1 MKNFF
6 LLVSGLSAAVW
17 CVAAEF
23 CGHKMAAKRPHGPC
37 LLWWQR
43 GWFSHLVSRK
53 TVAHSGDSTDTPTL
67 RVLVWMRD
75 QSCHWCPL
83 AWTSARMTTL
93 IQWDRLPCKLR
104 WRDRDICVWQIFP
117 GQRRVSGPAC
127 GGRRTKKQGVTAP
140 SPWGHWDWESW
151 CERLEWRSVHSALVW
166 CPAAQR
172 WTERPLPAATQTRA
186 SWTRSGRAAGSWACG
201 SWAAWRRSPRSEPC
215 CRRDLAHPGRR
226 RPWRRAEAGWGGVLG
241 SAGLEVGQGEE
252 PVLGLGTTGRGAGAC
267 GATWGVDSAG
277 RQRRAPSVVAM
288 EICWI
293 KDGLIKTTER
303 KKNPNKTNRKNRML
317 SWEMCLYVFCLS
329 FLPLHEYWFPDCNF
343 VVNTWSAMT
352 IKAIIF
358 HSFLF

>member
-6 LLVSGLSAAVW
+6 YWSLVCQRLSDVFL
-17 CVAAEF
+17 AAEF

-37 LLWWQR
+37 LLWGQR
-43 GWFSHLVSRK
+43 CWFSHLVSRK

-83 AWTSARMTTL
+83 AWTSARMTSL

-117 GQRRVSGPAC
+117 GQRRVGGPAW
-127 GGRRTKKQGVTAP
+127 GWGVRRTKKQGVTAP

-215 CRRDLAHPGRR
+215 CRGDLAHPGRR

-241 SAGLEVGQGEE
+241 SAGLEVGEGEE

-267 GATWGVDSAG
+267 GATWGVGSAG
-277 RQRRAPSVVAM
+277 RQRWAPSAVAT

-293 KDGLIKTTER
+293 KDGLIKTTQQLNE
-303 KKNPNKTNRKNRML
+303 KTNKQNKQKEQNVIL
-317 SWEMCLYVFCLS
+317 GNVFVR
-329 FLPLHEYWFPDCNF
+329 FLL
-343 VVNTWSAMT
+343 VVFATTWVL
-352 IKAIIF
+352 IPRLQFRCKY
-358 HSFLF
+358 L